1 MDRSNFHRAGLT
13 RENLSPLESSRS
25 FDLDRSEYSRYSKPS
40 PSKTSELDVLWR
52 SVGKTSADT
61 RVAKQKA
68 PGVYLLIGFIC
79 GALFMG
85 VISAIA
91 GFSNLAG
98 SQKTEE
104 IIVQQAPKAN
114 VAVIGP
120 DTQAPVEAVSVPSEE
135 KYEVKSGDTLDGIAY
150 RFYGKYDVEKIEAIQ
165 KLNNIVDPSSLQIGQ
180 VILIPVDTRRQ
191 KDF

>member
-1 MDRSNFHRAGLT
+1 MKSSTLHRAGLS
-13 RENLSPLESSRS
+13 RENMSALESSRS
-25 FDLDRSEYSRYSKPS
+25 FDLDRREYLRYSKPVV
-40 PSKTSELDVLWR
+40 KTPELDVLWR
-52 SVGKTSADT
+52 SVAKTSTDT
-61 RVAKQKA
+61 RVTKQKA

-85 VISAIA
+85 IISAIA
-91 GFSNLAG
+91 GLSNIAA

-120 DTQAPVEAVSVPSEE
+120 DTQAPIEAVSTPSEE

-180 VILIPVDTRRQ
+180 LILIPVDTRRQ
-191 KDF
+191 